1 MNLLSKLLLILILVG
16 FTYYYFKYIRKPN
29 LELNE
34 IEIVSLDRDF
44 IDIKQYVGKPL
55 IVNFWATWCGPCIKE
70 LPNFEKINRKYGGDV
85 VFLLI
90 SEENPAKILPYKNS
104 FDFDFVLSSKSFED
118 YGVNTWPTSYF
129 YDKNG
134 QLIDKHNGSLTL
146 EDLGQYVDKIMPS
159 SSIN

>member
-1 MNLLSKLLLILILVG
+1 MNLLSKLVPILILVG

-29 LELNE
+29 IELNQ
-34 IEIVSLDRDF
+34 IEIVSLDGDF
-44 IDIKQYVGKPL
+44 IDINQYVGKPL
-55 IVNFWATWCGPCIKE
+55 IINFWATWCGPCIKE
-70 LPNFEKINRKYGGDV
+70 LPNFEKINRQYGGDV

-129 YDKNG
+129 YGTDG
-134 QLIDKHNGSLTL
+134 QLVDKHNGSLTL
-146 EDLGQYVDKIMPS
+146 KDLEQYVAKIMPS
-159 SSIN
+159 SSTN